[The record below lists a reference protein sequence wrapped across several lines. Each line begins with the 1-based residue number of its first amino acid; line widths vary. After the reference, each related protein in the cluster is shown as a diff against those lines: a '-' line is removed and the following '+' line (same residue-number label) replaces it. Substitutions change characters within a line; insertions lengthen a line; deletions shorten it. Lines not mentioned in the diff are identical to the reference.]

1 MNSTPTDRSET
12 SIDVCNSLLR
22 GELSAVETYTLVID
36 KFPGHPVQAELHR
49 MRSEHV
55 KSASLLSAQVRSAGG
70 EPSHDSGMWGLFA
83 KAVQNTADLF
93 GTGSAVESL
102 HRGEEKGL
110 GDYHNALAHQGV
122 TDDVKGLICRELV
135 PPVKRNI
142 STLERLEDSL

>member
-1 MNSTPTDRSET
+1 MNSTSADRSDACIE
-12 SIDVCNSLLR
+12 ICNSLLR

-36 KFPGHPVQAELHR
+36 KFPGHPAQPELHR

-55 KSASLLSAQVRSAGG
+55 KSSSLLSAHVRGLGA

-83 KAVQNTADLF
+83 KAVQSTADFF
-93 GTGSAVESL
+93 GADSAVESL
-102 HRGEEKGL
+102 HRGEKKGL
-110 GDYHNALAHQGV
+110 ADYHHALSHEGLS
-122 TDDVKGLICRELV
+122 DEVKGLICRELV